1 MSQAKDEKNVVKPEL
16 AAVEGLP
23 AEEAL
28 NDAELSQATGGVCT
42 PTGGGGMTCSF
53 ELSIQLE

>member
-1 MSQAKDEKNVVKPEL
+1 MSQAKDEKNVVTPEL

-42 PTGGGGMTCSF
+42 LTGCSF
-53 ELSIQLE
+53 DFSGIQTE